1 MFLTKFE
8 VNTARRGA
16 KVLLGSPQAMHAA
29 VLGGFPAGEAGRVL
43 WRLDSWAVATYLY
56 LLTESEPD
64 LTHLV
69 EQAGWPTTAT
79 WQTRDY
85 QPVLDRLAPGQRYG
99 FRLTANP
106 TRSTRVHEGKRSQR
120 VGHVTAEQ
128 QLGWFLGRAN
138 DWGITVDADSSA
150 SEGAGGEAAPGAGAE
165 SGGDALTEGVA
176 PAGEPSVRIVA
187 RSVDTFRRQDAKVT
201 IARATFEG
209 VLTVVDPEALRAA
222 ITTGI
227 GPAKAYG
234 CGLLTLAPAGDVR

>member
-16 KVLLGSPQAMHAA
+16 KMLLASPQAMHAA
-29 VLGGFPAGEAGRVL
+29 ALSAFPTGQAGRVL
-43 WRLDSWAVATYLY
+43 WRVDQWRVSTYLY

-69 EQAGWPTTAT
+69 EQAGWPTTHA

-85 QPVLDRLAPGQRYG
+85 TPVLDGLTAGQRYG

-120 VGHVTAEQ
+120 VAHVTAAQ
-128 QLGWFLGRAN
+128 QL
-138 DWGITVDADSSA
+138 DWLIGKS
-150 SEGAGGEAAPGAGAE
+150 
-165 SGGDALTEGVA
+165 DALGVDI
-176 PAGEPSVRIVA
+176 GTSEEPTVGVVA
-187 RSVDTFRRQDAKVT
+187 RGVETFRREGARVT
-201 IARATFEG
+201 LSRATFEG
-209 VLTVVDPEALRAA
+209 VLEVTDPAQLRAA
-222 ITTGI
+222 ITAGI

-234 CGLLTLAPAGDVR
+234 CGLLTLAPAPEAGGT